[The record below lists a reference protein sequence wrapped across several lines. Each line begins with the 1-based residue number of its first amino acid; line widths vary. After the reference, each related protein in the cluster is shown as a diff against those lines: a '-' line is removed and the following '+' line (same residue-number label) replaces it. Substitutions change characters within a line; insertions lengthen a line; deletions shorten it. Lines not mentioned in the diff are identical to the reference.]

1 MTQQNNQHSIRQELP
16 LVLLFVGL
24 ICLVFVLDRFLP
36 LEQLGLVPRDS
47 GHLFGIITMPFLH
60 GSFEHLMSNTVPLLV
75 LLTLLAGSRANSR
88 TIVLTI
94 ILLGGSLLW
103 LFGRGAALH
112 IGASG
117 LVFGLAVFLIVS
129 GLLERRILPLLI
141 AVFVVFMYGSSLLS
155 GILPWQP
162 GVSWDGHLFGG
173 LAGAVAAVFLA
184 RGQQLVTRRTKS

>member
-1 MTQQNNQHSIRQELP
+1 MTNQNNQHSIRQELP
-16 LVLLFVGL
+16 AVLVFIGL
-24 ICLVFVLDRFLP
+24 IWLVFLLDRFLP
-36 LEQLGLVPRDS
+36 LEQFGLIPRNG
-47 GHLFGIITMPFLH
+47 GHIFGIVTMPFLH
-60 GSFEHLMSNTVPLLV
+60 GSLQHIMSNTVPLLV

-88 TIVLTI
+88 TIVLSI
-94 ILLGGSLLW
+94 IVLGGGLLW

-129 GLLERRILPLLI
+129 GFLERRLVPVLI
-141 AVFVVFMYGSSLLS
+141 AIFVTFMYGSSLLS

-173 LAGAVAAVFLA
+173 VAGALAAVFLVRGKLLVA
-184 RGQQLVTRRTKS
+184 RKT

>member
-1 MTQQNNQHSIRQELP
+1 MTNQNNQHSIRQELP
-16 LVLLFVGL
+16 AVLLFVGL
-24 ICLVFVLDRFLP
+24 IWLVFIVDRFLP
-36 LEQLGLVPRDS
+36 LEQFGLVPREGS
-47 GHLFGIITMPFLH
+47 HILGIVTMPFLH
-60 GSFEHLMSNTVPLLV
+60 GSLQHIMSNTVPLLV

-94 ILLGGSLLW
+94 VLLGGALLW

-129 GLLERRILPLLI
+129 GLLERRLVPLLI
-141 AVFVVFMYGSSLLS
+141 AIFVMFMYGSSLLS

-173 LAGAVAAVFLA
+173 IAGAAAAVFLV
-184 RGQQLVTRRTKS
+184 RGKQLTTRIKS

>member
-1 MTQQNNQHSIRQELP
+1 MINQNNQHSIKQELP
-16 LVLLFVGL
+16 AVLLFVGL
-24 ICLVFVLDRFLP
+24 IWLVFALDRVLP
-36 LEQLGLVPRDS
+36 LEQFGLIPRNGS
-47 GHLFGIITMPFLH
+47 HLVGIVTMPFLH
-60 GSFEHLMSNTVPLLV
+60 GSLQHIMSNTVPLLV

-88 TIVLTI
+88 TIVLSI
-94 ILLGGSLLW
+94 VLLGGALLW

-129 GLLERRILPLLI
+129 GLLERRVIPMLI
-141 AVFVVFMYGSSLLS
+141 AIFVTFMYGSSLLS

-173 LAGAVAAVFLA
+173 IAGAVAAFFLV
-184 RGQQLVTRRTKS
+184 RGKQVTSKFRS

>member
-1 MTQQNNQHSIRQELP
+1 MIKQNNQHSIKQELP
-16 LVLLFVGL
+16 AVLLFVGL
-24 ICLVFVLDRFLP
+24 IWLVFLLDRFLP
-36 LEQLGLVPRDS
+36 LEQFGLIPRN
-47 GHLFGIITMPFLH
+47 GFHLVGIVTMPFLH
-60 GSFEHLMSNTVPLLV
+60 GSLQHIMSNTVPLLV

-88 TIVLTI
+88 MIVLTI
-94 ILLGGSLLW
+94 VLLGGALLW

-129 GLLERRILPLLI
+129 GLLERRLVPMLI
-141 AVFVVFMYGSSLLS
+141 AIFVTFMYGSSLLS

-173 LAGAVAAVFLA
+173 IAGAVAAFFLV
-184 RGQQLVTRRTKS
+184 RGKQANLGLKS